1 MDIPTLWT
9 VPQCS
14 RMFARSSRENW
25 RPSSEG
31 YPKWATRPI
40 STGSCDNLTVTA
52 SRCYYQA
59 RIAMVDSKPPL
70 VKIPAPNDIRTGLYY
85 SISSTHDP
93 TPKLWDVA
101 TSGWHHSGFG
111 SEGGIKLWDVRT
123 GKLLRA

>member
-1 MDIPTLWT
+1 
-9 VPQCS
+9 
-14 RMFARSSRENW
+14 
-25 RPSSEG
+25 
-31 YPKWATRPI
+31 
-40 STGSCDNLTVTA
+40 
-52 SRCYYQA
+52 
-59 RIAMVDSKPPL
+59 MVDSKPPL

-123 GKLLRA
+123 GKLLRAFGEQSRDSIPHGIVTKA